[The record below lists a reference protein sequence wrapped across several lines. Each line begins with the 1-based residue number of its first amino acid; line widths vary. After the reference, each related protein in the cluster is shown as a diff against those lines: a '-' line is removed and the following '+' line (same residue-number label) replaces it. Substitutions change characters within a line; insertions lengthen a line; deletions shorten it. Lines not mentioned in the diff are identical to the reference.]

1 MSTIDLTQVSGLRA
15 VDAEGN
21 DLGPVSLQ
29 DLTDSITTKVLQTLS
44 MRQQATTLEEPALL
58 SASAQA
64 AGSDTF
70 ENQLPQQSDL
80 KWARALDASG
90 NSILISKEDL
100 AGVVGG
106 LLGIDGHSFQSVSI
120 IIQQGEEYELPFQ
133 SGLLLITNQS
143 GSTKMAAATLSED
156 GTGKVINDEETQV
169 VFFSKTGGLST
180 VSVYKEGQSEHWKII
195 NNRSLQAQIRYSYI
209 INT

>member
-1 MSTIDLTQVSGLRA
+1 MIFQNQDTIYACV
-15 VDAEGN
+15 VH
-21 DLGPVSLQ
+21 
-29 DLTDSITTKVLQTLS
+29 
-44 MRQQATTLEEPALL
+44 
-58 SASAQA
+58 
-64 AGSDTF
+64 
-70 ENQLPQQSDL
+70 
-80 KWARALDASG
+80 
-90 NSILISKEDL
+90 
-100 AGVVGG
+100 VGG
-106 LLGIDGHSFQSVSI
+106 LLEIDGHSFQSVSI
-120 IIQQGEEYELPFQ
+120 IIQQGGEHELPFN

-143 GSTKMAAATLSED
+143 GSTKMAAAILSED